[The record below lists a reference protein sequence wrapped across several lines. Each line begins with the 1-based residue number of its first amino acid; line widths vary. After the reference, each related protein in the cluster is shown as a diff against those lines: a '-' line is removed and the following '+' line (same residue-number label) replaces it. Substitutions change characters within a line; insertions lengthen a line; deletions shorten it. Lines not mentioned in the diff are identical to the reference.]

1 MADPVILFFLFGV
14 MAGLLKVPLRL
25 PSAIYDLFS
34 VLLLLAIGLKGG
46 QELSKLPLGEV
57 AFELSLVVVL
67 GIVVPLILY
76 PLLRLSFKRVNAASL
91 AAHYGSVSVGTFAV
105 CLAFL
110 GAQGI
115 AFEEHAPAFVVM
127 LEIPAILIGIVL
139 ARGTAVFKNAKG
151 LFHEVFLG
159 KSVVL
164 LVGSLLIAWIAGPQ
178 RMESLNPFFQDLF
191 PAFLAIFLLDMGMLV
206 SQQFSLLRTKG
217 PSLIAFGLLAP
228 LFLAVIGIHFGILM
242 GLSIGGVTIMGVLSA
257 SASYIAVPAAFRM
270 VVPEANP
277 GLSLAASLGVTF
289 PFNVTVGI
297 PLYYKW
303 TEYFFKFWG
312 L

>member
-14 MAGLLKVPLRL
+14 IAGLLKVPLRL

-46 QELSKLPLGEV
+46 QELSKLAVADVLGE
-57 AFELSLVVVL
+57 LGLVVLL
-67 GIVVPLILY
+67 GLIVPLLLF
-76 PLLRLSFKRVNAASL
+76 PLLRLNFKKVDAASL

-110 GAQGI
+110 NSKGI
-115 AFEEHAPAFVVM
+115 SYEKHASAFVVM
-127 LEIPAILIGIVL
+127 LEIPAILVGVLL
-139 ARGTAVFKNAKG
+139 ARGRSVLSNAKD
-151 LFHEVFLG
+151 LLHEVFLG

-164 LVGSLLIAWIAGPQ
+164 LVGALLIAWAAGPQ
-178 RMESLNPFFQDLF
+178 KMGSLNPFFQDLF
-191 PAFLAIFLLDMGMLV
+191 PAFLAVFLLDMGLLV
-206 SQQFSLLRTKG
+206 AQQFSILRNKG
-217 PSLIAFGLLAP
+217 LSLVVFGVLAP
-228 LFLAVIGIHFGILM
+228 LLLSVIGIHFGILM
-242 GLSIGGVTIMGVLSA
+242 GLSTGGVAIMGVLSA

-289 PFNVTVGI
+289 PFNVTIGI
-297 PLYYKW
+297 PLYLKW
-303 TEYFFKFWG
+303 AEYFLLFWRN
-312 L
+312 